1 MMHHISLSLLC
12 FAPLV
17 NAASTTFPL
26 QPSMRSVAIQMARL
40 TPHVIICP
48 RDISDVTLF
57 HSNNGFLASRDG
69 CKTVMPISGYTV
81 DPQLQGLSH
90 EKLAALLQNARIKM
104 SQSSNG
110 EFRLELMPLLRGGL
124 ATGAWLGGAIGF
136 WGTTLVF
143 NGFYAAVGFVATAVT
158 GPIGG
163 PAIALTV
170 RTAMAPLQLATTKVA
185 TMTLGLA
192 GAVASGPV

>member
-1 MMHHISLSLLC
+1 MC

-17 NAASTTFPL
+17 NAGAVTTAPSL
-26 QPSMRSVAIQMARL
+26 QPVTIHMGRL
-40 TPHVIICP
+40 TPEVIICP

-57 HSNNGFLASRDG
+57 HSKDGFLASRDG
-69 CKTVMPISGYTV
+69 CKTVMPIQNYTV
-81 DPQLQGLSH
+81 DSQLQGLSH
-90 EKLAALLQNARIKM
+90 EQLAERLQNARIKL

-110 EFRLELMPLLRGGL
+110 QFRLELMPVLRGGL
-124 ATGAWLGGAIGF
+124 ATGAWLGGAVGF

-158 GPIGG
+158 GPIAG

-170 RTAMAPLQLATTKVA
+170 RTAMAPAQLAATKVA